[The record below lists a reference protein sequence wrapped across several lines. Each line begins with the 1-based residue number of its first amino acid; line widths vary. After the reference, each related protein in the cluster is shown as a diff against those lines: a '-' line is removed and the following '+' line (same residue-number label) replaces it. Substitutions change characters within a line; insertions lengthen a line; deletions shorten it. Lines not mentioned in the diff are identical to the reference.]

1 MVRFPAVKRQGLPD
15 RWSKIK
21 KGFLMGSLNLLRVKV
36 TKWLTVV
43 CALLMLLPIT
53 ACNPSRLL
61 ANPDGPSQ
69 LVLTILGDPKTFNSV
84 IATDA
89 TSAEVGGM
97 IFDGLV
103 TQNPLTGKIEPELA
117 ESWEISDDNLEILYT
132 LRPNLKWSDGEPL
145 TVDDVVFTYN
155 QLYLNPEIPT
165 GMRDV
170 LRIGQSGA
178 LPQVTKVNDRQV
190 KFTTPEPFA
199 PFLGVTGAEILPA
212 HILRPTIEQKDREG
226 QLKFLST
233 WTVDTPPEQ
242 IIASSAYKL
251 KSYATSQR
259 VVFEENPYYWKKD
272 AVDEDIPYIKEVVWE
287 IIESQDTALM
297 QFRSGSLDTLS
308 VSPEYFSLLK
318 KEEEKGNFRI
328 EQGGEVYSMTFI
340 SFNLNQ
346 GKKNG
351 KPVVDPIKSR
361 WFNDVNFRQ
370 AVSYAIDR
378 DRMVT
383 NIFRG
388 LGVPQVSFEP
398 KQSPFYYEGV
408 KEYEHNPAKAK
419 QLLVDAGYKYNN
431 RGQLF
436 DADGNRVSFVLNTNT
451 GNDIR
456 EAMGNQIEEDLAAIG
471 IKVNFR
477 TINFN
482 VLISKLDNTLNW
494 DCILLSFTGG
504 NEPNSR
510 YNFWAVDGNSHLFN
524 QLTGDLKDR
533 AIADWETE
541 ISNLY
546 IEAAKELDTEQRKE
560 IYAEIQQIVAEKLP
574 VICLVNPYSM
584 AAIRNKIEG
593 VEYSALGGA
602 FWNMDELKITDN

>member
-1 MVRFPAVKRQGLPD
+1 MALGL
-15 RWSKIK
+15 SN
-21 KGFLMGSLNLLRVKV
+21 SLRMV
-36 TKWLTVV
+36 TKWLAFIFAV
-43 CALLMLLPIT
+43 LLLLPIT
-53 ACNPSRLL
+53 ACNPQTLL
-61 ANPDGPSQ
+61 ANPDGPPQ

-84 IATDA
+84 IATDG

-97 IFDGLV
+97 IFAGLV

-132 LRPNLKWSDGEPL
+132 LRPNLKWSDGNPL

-165 GMRDV
+165 GMRDI
-170 LRIGQSGA
+170 LKIGQSESF
-178 LPQVTKVNDRQV
+178 PTVTKVNDRQV

-199 PFLGVTGAEILPA
+199 PFLGVTGAAIYPA
-212 HILRPTIEQKDREG
+212 HILRETVEQKDNEG
-226 QLKFLST
+226 KLKFLST
-233 WTVDTPPEQ
+233 WTVDTPTEQ
-242 IIASSAYKL
+242 IVASNAYKL
-251 KSYATSQR
+251 KSYATAQR

-272 AVDEDIPYIKEVVWE
+272 VVDEDIPYIKEVVWE

-297 QFRSGSLDTLS
+297 QFRSGSLDTMS

-318 KEEEKGNFRI
+318 QEEEKGNFTI
-328 EQGGEVYSMTFI
+328 EEGGEVYSMTFI

-351 KPVVDPIKSR
+351 KPVINPVKSR

-370 AVSYAIDR
+370 AVSYGINR

-388 LGVPQVSFEP
+388 LGEPQVSFEP

-408 KEYEHNPAKAK
+408 KEYEYNPEKAK
-419 QLLVDAGYKYNN
+419 QLLIEAGFKYNQQ
-431 RGQLF
+431 GQLL
-436 DADGNRVSFVLNTNT
+436 DWDGNRVSFVLNTNT
-451 GNDIR
+451 GNKIR
-456 EAMGNQIEEDLAAIG
+456 EAMGNQIEEDLAVIG

-477 TINFN
+477 TVNFN
-482 VLISKLDNTLNW
+482 VLINKLSNTLDW
-494 DCILLSFTGG
+494 DCILLSFSGG

-524 QLTGDLKDR
+524 QITGDLSER
-533 AIADWETE
+533 TISDWERE

-546 IEAAKELDTEQRKE
+546 IDAAKELDIEKRKE
-560 IYAEIQQIVAEKLP
+560 IYAEIQQIVADKLP

-584 AAIRNKIEG
+584 SAIRNKIEG

-602 FWNMDELKITDN
+602 FWNMEELKITE

>member
-1 MVRFPAVKRQGLPD
+1 MVA
-15 RWSKIK
+15 
-21 KGFLMGSLNLLRVKV
+21 
-36 TKWLTVV
+36 
-43 CALLMLLPIT
+43 ALLLLPIA
-53 ACNPSRLL
+53 ACNPRTLL
-61 ANPDGPSQ
+61 ANPDRPPQ
-69 LVLTILGDPKTFNSV
+69 LILTILGDPKTFNSV
-84 IATDA
+84 IATDG

-97 IFDGLV
+97 LFDGLV

-117 ESWEISDDNLEILYT
+117 ESWSISEDNLEILYT

-155 QLYLNPEIPT
+155 QLYLNPDIPT

-212 HILRPTIEQKDREG
+212 HILKKTVKQKDNEG

-242 IIASSAYKL
+242 IVASSAYKL
-251 KSYATSQR
+251 KSYATAQR

-272 AVDEDIPYIKEVVWE
+272 VVNQNMPYIKEVVWE
-287 IIESQDTALM
+287 IIESTDTALM
-297 QFRSGSLDTLS
+297 QFRSGSLDDVS

-318 KEEEKGNFRI
+318 KEEDKGNFTI

-346 GKKNG
+346 GQKNG
-351 KPVVDPIKSR
+351 KPVINPIKSR

-370 AVSYAIDR
+370 AVSYAINR

-388 LGVPQVSFEP
+388 LGTPQVSFEP
-398 KQSPFYYEGV
+398 KQSPFYADNVKKYE
-408 KEYEHNPAKAK
+408 YNPEKAKALLIEAGFK
-419 QLLVDAGYKYNN
+419 YNQQGQLLD
-431 RGQLF
+431 Q
-436 DADGNRVSFVLNTNT
+436 DGNRVNFVLNTNT
-451 GNDIR
+451 GNKIR
-456 EAMGNQIEEDLAAIG
+456 EAMGNQIESDLAAIG
-471 IKVNFR
+471 IEVNFR

-482 VLISKLDNTLNW
+482 VLIGKLSNTLDW
-494 DCILLSFTGG
+494 DCILLSFSGG

-510 YNFWAVDGNSHLFN
+510 YNFWAIDGNSHLFN
-524 QLTGDLKDR
+524 QLTVDLKER
-533 AIADWETE
+533 TIADWERQ
-541 ISNLY
+541 ISELY
-546 IEAAKELDTEQRKE
+546 IEGAKELDLAKRKA
-560 IYAEIQQIVAEKLP
+560 IYVEIQQLVAEKLP

-584 AAIRNKIEG
+584 SAIRNKIKG

-602 FWNMDELKITDN
+602 FWNMEELKIAE

>member
-1 MVRFPAVKRQGLPD
+1 MAL
-15 RWSKIK
+15 
-21 KGFLMGSLNLLRVKV
+21 GSLNSLRVKV

-43 CALLMLLPIT
+43 CAVVLLLPIA
-53 ACNPSRLL
+53 ACNPQSLL
-61 ANPDGPSQ
+61 ANPDASPQ
-69 LVLTILGDPKTFNSV
+69 LVLTILSDPKTFNSV

-89 TSAEVGGM
+89 TSANVGGM
-97 IFDGLV
+97 IFAGLV

-117 ESWEISDDNLEILYT
+117 ESWEISDNNLEILYT
-132 LRPNLKWSDGEPL
+132 LRPNLRWSDGEPL

-155 QLYLNPEIPT
+155 QLYLNTEIPT

-178 LPQVTKVNDRQV
+178 LPTVTKVNDRQV

-199 PFLGVTGAEILPA
+199 PFLGVTGASIYPA
-212 HILRPTIEQKDREG
+212 HILRPTVEQKDREG
-226 QLKFLST
+226 KLKFLST

-242 IIASSAYKL
+242 IVASNAYKL
-251 KSYATSQR
+251 KSYATAQR

-272 AVDEDIPYIKEVVWE
+272 LVDENMPYIKEVVWE

-318 KEEEKGNFRI
+318 TEEDKGNFRI

-346 GKKNG
+346 GQKNG

-370 AVSYAIDR
+370 AVSYGINR
-378 DRMVT
+378 DRMIT

-388 LGVPQVSFEP
+388 LGVPQVSFVP

-408 KEYEHNPAKAK
+408 KEYEHNPEKAK
-419 QLLVDAGYKYNN
+419 QLLVEAGYKYNN

-436 DADGNRVSFVLNTNT
+436 DSEGNRVSFILNTNT

-456 EAMGNQIEEDLAAIG
+456 EAMGNQIEEDLAEIG
-471 IKVNFR
+471 IRVNFR

-482 VLISKLDNTLNW
+482 VLVNKLGNSLDW
-494 DCILLSFTGG
+494 DCILLGFGGG

-524 QLTGDLKDR
+524 QITGDLQER
-533 AIADWETE
+533 TISDWERE
-541 ISNLY
+541 ISNSY
-546 IEAAKELDTEQRKE
+546 IEGAKELDLEKRKE
-560 IYAEIQQIVAEKLP
+560 IYAEIQQLVAEKLP

-584 AAIRNKIEG
+584 SAIRNKIEG

-602 FWNMDELKITDN
+602 FWNMEELKITE

>member
-1 MVRFPAVKRQGLPD
+1 MALGLLNSFRMVTR
-15 RWSKIK
+15 
-21 KGFLMGSLNLLRVKV
+21 
-36 TKWLTVV
+36 WLTFIFAV
-43 CALLMLLPIT
+43 LLLFPIT
-53 ACNPSRLL
+53 ACNPQTLL
-61 ANPDGPSQ
+61 ANPDAPPQ

-89 TSAEVGGM
+89 TSANVGSM
-97 IFDGLV
+97 IFAGLV
-103 TQNPLTGKIEPELA
+103 TQNPLTGEIEPELA
-117 ESWEISDDNLEILYT
+117 ESWEISEDNLEILYT
-132 LRPNLKWSDGEPL
+132 LRPNLKWSDGNPI
-145 TVDDVVFTYN
+145 TADDVVFTYN

-170 LRIGQSGA
+170 LKIGQSEGF
-178 LPQVTKVNDRQV
+178 PTVTKVNDRQV
-190 KFTTPEPFA
+190 RFTTPEPFA

-212 HILRPTIEQKDREG
+212 HILKETVEQKDNNG
-226 QLKFLST
+226 KLKFLST

-242 IIASSAYKL
+242 IVASNAYKL
-251 KSYATSQR
+251 KSYATVQR

-272 AVDEDIPYIKEVVWE
+272 VVDKDIPYIKEVVWE
-287 IIESQDTALM
+287 IIESTDTALM
-297 QFRSGSLDTLS
+297 QFRSGSLDTMS

-318 KEEEKGNFRI
+318 KEEEKGNFTI
-328 EQGGEVYSMTFI
+328 EEGGEVYSMTFI

-351 KPVVDPIKSR
+351 KPVIDPIKSR
-361 WFNDVNFRQ
+361 WFNNVNFRQ
-370 AVSYAIDR
+370 AVSYAINR

-388 LGVPQVSFEP
+388 LGEPQVSFEP

-408 KEYEHNPAKAK
+408 KEYEYNPEKAK
-419 QLLVDAGYKYNN
+419 QLLQEAGFKYNQQ
-431 RGQLF
+431 GQLL
-436 DADGNRVSFVLNTNT
+436 DWDGNPVSFILNTNT
-451 GNDIR
+451 GNKIR
-456 EAMGNQIEEDLAAIG
+456 EAMGNQIEEDLAVIG

-477 TINFN
+477 TVNFN
-482 VLISKLDNTLNW
+482 VLINKLDNTLDW

-510 YNFWAVDGNSHLFN
+510 YNFWAIDGNSHLFN
-524 QLTGDLKDR
+524 QITGDLSER
-533 AIADWETE
+533 TISDWERE

-546 IEAAKELDTEQRKE
+546 IEGAKELDLEKREE

-574 VICLVNPYSM
+574 VICLVNPLSM
-584 AAIRNKIEG
+584 SAIRNNIKG

-602 FWNMDELKITDN
+602 FWNLEELKITE